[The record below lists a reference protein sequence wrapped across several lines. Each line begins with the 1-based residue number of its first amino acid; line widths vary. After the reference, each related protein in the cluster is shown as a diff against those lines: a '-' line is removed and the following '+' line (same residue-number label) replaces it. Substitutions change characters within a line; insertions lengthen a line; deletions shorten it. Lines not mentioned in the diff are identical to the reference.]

1 MSWPNMAHTVARAVI
16 VSIFRSSTALIGGRS
31 ASARLPRCL
40 GRQRH
45 SRCSIT
51 EQTLSAS
58 SILQY
63 IRKVANNPD
72 QWNFC
77 SRVHLV
83 IALCLIEWVAADVVQ
98 CEGKVCISIF
108 PRLLQK
114 CTSLHHPN
122 VCRFPDD
129 HSLARTGSRP
139 VVASQQ
145 AENLSAVTRKAFR
158 SCRHE
163 DSLCTWLRAHCTGH
177 VQTR

>member
-1 MSWPNMAHTVARAVI
+1 MRNGPAPALGISKRNSNTIADELAKHGAHCCSRRDSVNFSFI
-16 VSIFRSSTALIGGRS
+16 
-31 ASARLPRCL
+31 
-40 GRQRH
+40 H